1 MDKEELLLRYECEGG
16 EDLYAEAKPKFEEAL
31 AASPGDA
38 RLLNA
43 YGYLLECHGR
53 RMIRAAAGCYQ
64 QAIDADPDWAKPR
77 FQQIGALSALRD
89 AHEVI
94 ARYEARLAESP
105 GDPLAYELLALA
117 YLYDHDHP
125 AAARAI
131 AAGLER
137 FPGHPG
143 LIEQQGDLYAATG
156 RPDDALAWWR
166 RAADAAPDGYGIS
179 MHYSAAFLLERLGR
193 LAEAAGEWRFIIGWC
208 EAHDA
213 LIEAQWPRQELQR
226 IQAALDARRAT

>member
-16 EDLYAEAKPKFEEAL
+16 EELYAEARPLFEAAL
-31 AASPGDA
+31 ADTPADA

-53 RMIRAAAGCYQ
+53 RMIRAAAGYYQ

-89 AHEVI
+89 ASEVI
-94 ARYEARLAESP
+94 PRYEARLAESP
-105 GDPLAYELLALA
+105 DNTDAYQLLALA
-117 YLYDHDHP
+117 YFSDHDHP
-125 AAARAI
+125 AAARVV
-131 AAGLER
+131 AAGLDR
-137 FPGHPG
+137 FPGDPG
-143 LIEQQGDLYAATG
+143 LIEQQGDLYEATG
-156 RPDDALAWWR
+156 RPDDALAWWH
-166 RAADAAPDGYGIS
+166 RAAEAAPDDYGIS

-208 EAHDA
+208 DAHDA
-213 LIEAQWPRQELQR
+213 TIEATWPRQMLHRIEAELG
-226 IQAALDARRAT
+226 AR

>member
-16 EDLYAEAKPKFEEAL
+16 EELYAEAKPLFEAAL
-31 AASPGDA
+31 ADSPADA
-38 RLLNA
+38 GLLNA

-53 RMIRAAAGCYQ
+53 RMIRAAAGYYQ

-89 AHEVI
+89 ASEVI
-94 ARYEARLAESP
+94 PRYEARLAESP
-105 GDPLAYELLALA
+105 GDARTYQLLALA
-117 YLYDHDHP
+117 YRYDHDHP
-125 AAARAI
+125 AAARVI

-137 FPGHPG
+137 FPSDPG
-143 LIEQQGDLYAATG
+143 LIEEQGDLYAVTG

-166 RAADAAPDGYGIS
+166 RAAQAAPDDYGVS

-193 LAEAAGEWRFIIGWC
+193 LAEAAGEWRFIVNWC
-208 EAHDA
+208 EEHDA
-213 LIEAQWPRQELQR
+213 VIEAQWPGEMLQR
-226 IQAALDARRAT
+226 IEAALGAR

>member
-53 RMIRAAAGCYQ
+53 RMIRAAAGYYQ

-77 FQQIGALSALRD
+77 FQQIGALSALQD
-89 AHEVI
+89 ASEVI
-94 ARYEARLAESP
+94 PRYEARLAQSP
-105 GDPLAYELLALA
+105 GDAIAYQLLALA
-117 YLYDHDHP
+117 YRYDHDH
-125 AAARAI
+125 AGAARII

-137 FPGHPG
+137 FPGDPG

-156 RPDDALAWWR
+156 RPGDALAWWR
-166 RAADAAPDGYGIS
+166 RAARAAPDDYGIS

-193 LAEAAGEWRFIIGWC
+193 LAGAADEWRFIVGWC
-208 EAHDA
+208 EEHDA
-213 LIEAQWPRQELQR
+213 LIEAQWPRYELQR
-226 IQAALDARRAT
+226 IEAALGAH